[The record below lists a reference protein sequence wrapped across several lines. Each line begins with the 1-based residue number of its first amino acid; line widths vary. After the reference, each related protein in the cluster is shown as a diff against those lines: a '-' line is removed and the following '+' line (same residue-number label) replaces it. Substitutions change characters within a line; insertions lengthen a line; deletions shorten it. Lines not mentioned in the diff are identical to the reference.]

1 MRGSIIPV
9 MDLRLRFGYPQ
20 LEYNERTVLMT
31 IFVEEKLI
39 GMVVDKVLD
48 VINLPAENLQP
59 PPETEMIVER
69 QFLEGLCEWKGEM
82 LILLNLDSLFAQDKA
97 VQALIDNTENSN

>member
-1 MRGSIIPV
+1 MINLRGSIIPV
-9 MDLRLRFGYPQ
+9 MDLRLLGYPQ

-69 QFLEGLCEWKGEM
+69 QFLEGLWNGKERC
-82 LILLNLDSLFAQDKA
+82 
-97 VQALIDNTENSN
+97 

>member
-1 MRGSIIPV
+1 
-9 MDLRLRFGYPQ
+9 
-20 LEYNERTVLMT
+20 MT

-48 VINLPAENLQP
+48 VINLPAENLQS

-69 QFLEGLCEWKGEM
+69 QFLEGLCGEGDVDF
-82 LILLNLDSLFAQDKA
+82 INLDSLF
-97 VQALIDNTENSN
+97 SR